1 MDTQEEILSE
11 RLNQLETRLQD
22 ITAADSQ
29 QSEAIITLKNQQE
42 ELIDLVESTS
52 TKLSTLSL
60 ALKARS
66 EEDRKYLA
74 NLGVNF
80 KDTQAEMDTARIFT
94 PDEETELPTG
104 AISMTIVDEA
114 GWPISSGACGKV
126 SYTVVG
132 TTGDGEVVTHQFD
145 SEQKIKSCM
154 QLIIESL
161 MNIDK
166 ELQKR

>member
-1 MDTQEEILSE
+1 
-11 RLNQLETRLQD
+11 
-22 ITAADSQ
+22 
-29 QSEAIITLKNQQE
+29 
-42 ELIDLVESTS
+42 
-52 TKLSTLSL
+52 
-60 ALKARS
+60 
-66 EEDRKYLA
+66 
-74 NLGVNF
+74 
-80 KDTQAEMDTARIFT
+80 MDTARIFT